1 VPLPKESDNGFWVL
15 VKTYISQAEEKTMN
29 KKLISIAVGAALT
42 AGTVVAQA
50 AEGDAMPKV
59 YGKAHVSY
67 GAVKVD
73 ETNAGGTS
81 TTTTDNIQFADH
93 NSRIGV
99 KGAVPITDSL
109 KGTYG
114 FEWAIDFNANDR
126 SNRFTY
132 RNQYV
137 GLKGGFGHVL
147 FGRYDTPTKK
157 AQGKFDEFNDT
168 YGDFASIVLGDK
180 RLDNTVNYLSPD
192 WGGFSFSAQII
203 PGEGNGEDNGGG
215 DGPLDTFSLAAKYK
229 VAGLFISAGFDAY
242 DSKAPVTADYDGY
255 ESLMRVIATY
265 GNKMFQV
272 GGMYEDAKGNSI
284 GGVDLANDKTSMGV
298 SGHVAFA
305 GVHKVKL
312 QYLMGTED
320 ITGGDTEQTQFSVGY
335 DYKMGKATT
344 VYALV
349 NAFVEERKAS
359 GDEKTEESQVAIGI
373 VQKW

>member
-1 VPLPKESDNGFWVL
+1 
-15 VKTYISQAEEKTMN
+15 MN

-73 ETNAGGTS
+73 ETNAGGT
-81 TTTTDNIQFADH
+81 TTTTVDNIQLKDH

-114 FEWAIDFNANDR
+114 FEWAIDIPNDT

-180 RLDNTVNYLSPD
+180 RLNNTINYLSPD
-192 WGGFSFSAQII
+192 WSGFSFAAQFA
-203 PGEGNGEDNGGG
+203 PGEGNGEDFGGG
-215 DGPLDTFSLAAKYK
+215 DGPADVISLAAKYK
-229 VAGLFISAGFDAY
+229 IAGFFVSAGLDSY
-242 DSKAPVTADYDGY
+242 DSKSANY

-272 GGMYEDAKGNSI
+272 GAMYEDNKANTI
-284 GGVDLANDKTSMGV
+284 AGVDQANDKVNMGV
-298 SGHVAFA
+298 SGHVSFA
-305 GVHKVKL
+305 GAHKIKL
-312 QYLMGTED
+312 QYITGTQD
-320 ITGGDTEQTQFSVGY
+320 VTGGDTEETQTSLGY
-335 DYKMGKATT
+335 DFKMGKATT
-344 VYALV
+344 AYAMY
-349 NAFVEERKAS
+349 NMYTEEVKS
-359 GDEKTEESQVAIGI
+359 NGDQKTEASQLVIGI
-373 VQKW
+373 IQNW